1 MPRVTLTQSS
11 FNSGELSPRV
21 QGRTDLDRYQQGL
34 KRCRNAHPTL
44 HGGVKRRAGTRY
56 TLPAINNTADASIIV
71 PFVVG
76 RDRAWQLEFSDLS
89 VRVLNAD
96 GTPAGVT
103 LATPYSAA
111 QLGQI
116 DWAQSDSTMYLFN
129 PTQPI
134 HRLQLLGA
142 STWVLS
148 QAPLTTQPFAET
160 GYAPAVAATLSS
172 AAVGSR
178 TLTAAAPAFLAA
190 DAGRLL
196 TSDAGVGQVTAY
208 ASTTDVTVNVT
219 RAFTSTALASG
230 QWTLDGSPQATC
242 TPSAKDPIGATITLT
257 LDIAGWRTADVGSM
271 VRINGGLCRITG
283 YTSALIVDAT
293 IVRVLD
299 GTVAAPPLSWSL
311 EPPAWSAALGYPR
324 TGTVSQQRLVA
335 GGTTRYPR
343 TVWGSRI
350 GEPLDFELGTDD
362 DLAWSFT
369 IDSDEASA
377 IAYVTSTPDLIVLT
391 ESGEYSMRGGV
402 EKPVTPTNVRVRQE
416 SNYGCAAVRPCLVG
430 RETLFAQRGAT
441 KLRSLGYR
449 YDFDGF
455 AAPDISALADHIPKP
470 GLRWLSFQQEP
481 EQLLW
486 AVRADGRLLSC
497 TIDRDQQPAVI
508 AWALHDLGGV
518 VECASAIPRDNRDE
532 VWLIVRRTINGS
544 TVRYIERL
552 DETFEPLHPSTT
564 TEGPVY
570 GTTVDC
576 GIVVDNA
583 AGQSSFTVAHLVG
596 QVVDIVADGSKMP
609 QQTVPVGGV
618 ITLPRTAKRA
628 ADGQAKQYELQAAT
642 ERDNAQAEAEQI
654 RREGSAARGDTLAAL
669 AGAGVTVGQGSA
681 LEAERKVV
689 DDYTADE
696 YMAILTGERR
706 GRAMQETAKQ
716 TRKAGRDAM
725 RAGFINAGTSL
736 LSAGAQG
743 MRATGFRSAGPGW
756 SGTQSPAPVE
766 SRTPTPVFG
775 GYGGRY

>member
-11 FNSGELSPRV
+11 FNAGELSPRV

-44 HGGVKRRAGTRY
+44 HGGVKRRAGTLY
-56 TLPAINNTADASIIV
+56 AMAAVTATADASILV

-103 LATPYSAA
+103 LTTPYTAA

-116 DWAQSDSTMYLFN
+116 DWAQSDSTMYLFS

-148 QAPLTTQPFAET
+148 VAPLTTAPFAET
-160 GYAPAVAATLSS
+160 GYAPAIAATLDS

-178 TLTAAAPAFLAA
+178 TLTAASAAFLAA
-190 DAGRLL
+190 DNGRVL
-196 TSDAGVGQVTAY
+196 TCDAGVGQVTAY
-208 ASTTDVTVNVT
+208 TDTTHVTVNVT
-219 RAFTSTALASG
+219 RAFSSTALASG

-242 TPSAKDPIGATITLT
+242 TPSAKDPIGESITLT
-257 LDIAGWRTADVGSM
+257 LNQAGWRASDVGSM

-283 YTSALIVDAT
+283 YATALVVDAV
-293 IVRVLD
+293 IVRTLD
-299 GTVAAPPLSWSL
+299 GIVAAPPLSWSL
-311 EPPAWSAALGYPR
+311 EPAAWSAALGYPR

-377 IAYVTSTPDLIVLT
+377 ISYVTSTPDLIVLT

-416 SNYGCAAVRPCLVG
+416 SNYGCAAVRPALVG
-430 RETLFAQRGAT
+430 RETLFAQRGAI

-449 YDFDGF
+449 YDFDGY
-455 AAPDISALADHIPKP
+455 AAPDIAALADHIPKP

-486 AVRADGRLLSC
+486 AVRSDGRLLSC

-532 VWLIVRRTINGS
+532 VWLIVRRTIDGA
-544 TVRYIERL
+544 TVRCIERL

-564 TEGPVY
+564 TDGPIY

-576 GIVVDNA
+576 GMVVDNA
-583 AGQSSFTVAHLVG
+583 SGQQSFTVAHLVG

-609 QQTVPVGGV
+609 RQTVPAGGV
-618 ITLPRTAKRA
+618 ITLPRTSKR
-628 ADGQAKQYELQAAT
+628 
-642 ERDNAQAEAEQI
+642 
-654 RREGSAARGDTLAAL
+654 TLIGL
-669 AGAGVTVGQGSA
+669 PFRSEVMLLTPEFAGATGSQQGA
-681 LEAERKVV
+681 PAR
-689 DDYTADE
+689 
-696 YMAILTGERR
+696 TGEMVLRFLDTI
-706 GRAMQETAKQ
+706 GAQVV
-716 TRKAGRDAM
+716 
-725 RAGFINAGTSL
+725 RAGGGVQEVPFRSFGADILDAAPEPFTGLLRVSL
-736 LSAGAQG
+736 L
-743 MRATGFRSAGPGW
+743 GW
-756 SGTQSPAPVE
+756 ERGE
-766 SRTPTPVFG
+766 SEISVIQEDPMPMHLLSVTRTHTTN
-775 GYGGRY
+775 